1 MNYSDFSATTFY
13 PMPSYSLRKEMKLLV
28 LLVTEVP
35 SGIRKYVKYML
46 QRGPHPVHVNLA
58 HANLNRNFS
67 PFRLSLM
74 IDTSIKKKKS
84 ANK

>member
-1 MNYSDFSATTFY
+1 
-13 PMPSYSLRKEMKLLV
+13 MKLLV
-28 LLVTEVP
+28 LLVTEIP

-46 QRGPHPVHVNLA
+46 QRGPHPVYVNLA
-58 HANLNRNFS
+58 HADLNRNFS

-74 IDTSIKKKKS
+74 IDTSIKKKKKKS